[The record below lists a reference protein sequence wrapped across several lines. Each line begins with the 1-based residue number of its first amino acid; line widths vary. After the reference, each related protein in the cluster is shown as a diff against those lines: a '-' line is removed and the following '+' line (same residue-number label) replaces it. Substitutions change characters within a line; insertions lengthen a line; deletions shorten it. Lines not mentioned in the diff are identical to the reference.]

1 MAVFAEKKSAACCG
15 KIVAHTKEGK
25 PYKHTCDSPTLAER
39 TAVNEMDAHIVANH
53 RPVAVTPSP
62 DLDALRRPAVDPSP
76 LTAEAFATPP
86 EIAPTPFPASYESEC
101 DTCDGAIYEGDMIRS
116 DGDGGWECASH
127 AEESEGAPCTHP
139 NGFTWADD
147 GKGHSGS
154 LCTVCGTEEPSGPDA
169 QETLCV
175 SAEVSHVF
183 TWNPVAGES
192 QCIGCGTPDSG
203 ALKAERAALSVS
215 PMLAEPSE
223 TGVTGVISA
232 RRLTA
237 EPTHV
242 YDDGNGGQWVHPGT
256 APHCPERVCTPAEP
270 SPYVALLAAEVGDP
284 GTVADAFSAPAAVAE
299 KLNVSGQPDARYEW
313 WGKQNRGY
321 LVKLPET
328 GDFRRYANGKPK
340 GLARVTTFNKA
351 ASDQNAISDWNK
363 RNVLIGA
370 SLRPDLV
377 AKAHGLGH
385 ENDTAALMSLVAQL
399 ETAAGAKV
407 SADIGT
413 LIHELTEK
421 WDAGVIDFKGVPAA
435 YRPLIKLYNDTL
447 KEYGLRPVR
456 GLIERTTYIP
466 EYGGVVGTL
475 DRVYY
480 HERSGQYIIGDVK
493 TGKTLKYGMDE
504 IETQEWIYAHGVNES
519 GVYDWNTD
527 TWGVAVDGCRCPHH
541 GDNESCE
548 GPEEITVSEEWG
560 VVIHMPVQG
569 DDAGKCL
576 LVRAD
581 LQRGRRHADVCHDVR
596 TQRSNKPKPEPW
608 TGMEWGGPESAAE
621 PVVEL
626 EVETAQETW
635 ELLFSTIK
643 HEAEAGK
650 LWERARDAG
659 VESMELARL
668 VELARKRLRE
678 LESAAEPVVESPVGW
693 ESLFRNVKD
702 SAHAGE
708 LWENARNEGVAPMEL
723 NRLVQ
728 LAQQRL
734 SELDSEPPF

>member
-1 MAVFAEKKSAACCG
+1 MAEKKSAECCG
-15 KIVAHTKEGK
+15 KIVAHKLNGA
-25 PYKHTCDSPTLAER
+25 PYAHTCDSPT
-39 TAVNEMDAHIVANH
+39 
-53 RPVAVTPSP
+53 AVTPSP
-62 DLDALRRPAVDPSP
+62 ESV
-76 LTAEAFATPP
+76 PP
-86 EIAPTPFPASYESEC
+86 VFPASYESEC
-101 DTCDGAIYEGDMIRS
+101 DTCGDQMYEGDLIRS
-116 DGDGGWECASH
+116 DGDGGWECGDH
-127 AEESEGAPCTHP
+127 AFEREESVPEKP
-139 NGFTWADD
+139 
-147 GKGHSGS
+147 
-154 LCTVCGTEEPSGPDA
+154 GP
-169 QETLCV
+169 CV
-175 SAEVSHVF
+175 SEEVSHVF
-183 TWNPVAGES
+183 TWNAAAGES

-215 PMLAEPSE
+215 PLLAEPSE
-223 TGVTGVISA
+223 TGVTGIISA
-232 RRLTA
+232 RYLTA

-270 SPYVALLAAEVGDP
+270 SPYIALLAAEVGDP
-284 GTVADAFSAPAAVAE
+284 GTVADAFSAPAEVAE

-385 ENDTAALMSLVAQL
+385 EDDTAALMSLVAQL

-407 SADIGT
+407 SSDIGT
-413 LIHELTEK
+413 LIHKLTEQ
-421 WDAGVIDFKGVPAA
+421 WDAGVLEPKDIPAA
-435 YRPLIKLYNDTL
+435 YRSLILLYAQTL
-447 KEYGLRPVR
+447 KAHGLRPVR

-527 TWGVAVDGCRCPHH
+527 TWCPPGSY
-541 GDNESCE
+541 GDSVQT
-548 GPEEITVSEEWG
+548 GPWQVPEVSEEWG

-576 LVRAD
+576 LIEAD

-596 TQRSNKPKPEPW
+596 TQRSNKPKPKPW
-608 TGMEWGGPESAAE
+608 TG
-621 PVVEL
+621 
-626 EVETAQETW
+626 
-635 ELLFSTIK
+635 
-643 HEAEAGK
+643 
-650 LWERARDAG
+650 ERLG
-659 VESMELARL
+659 SNE
-668 VELARKRLRE
+668 KPT
-678 LESAAEPVVESPVGW
+678 EPVVESLVGW
-693 ESLFRNVKD
+693 ESMFTNVQS
-702 SAHAGE
+702 SAQAHD
-708 LWENARNEGVAPMEL
+708 LWESARAGGVEPMRLNA
-723 NRLVQ
+723 LVQ

-734 SELDSEPPF
+734 REIGAS

>member
-1 MAVFAEKKSAACCG
+1 MAEKKEASCCG
-15 KIVAHTKEGK
+15 RIVAHKANGD
-25 PYKHTCDSPTLAER
+25 PYTHACATPGVPAAVRDEFLAAR
-39 TAVNEMDAHIVANH
+39 RAAVD
-53 RPVAVTPSP
+53 PS
-62 DLDALRRPAVDPSP
+62 LRRPVVEDHKHDFVGDQDTCVNDPHCQLTWGEFLAARRAAVDPSP

-86 EIAPTPFPASYESEC
+86 EEEC
-101 DTCDGAIYEGDMIRS
+101 E
-116 DGDGGWECASH
+116 
-127 AEESEGAPCTHP
+127 HP
-139 NGFTWADD
+139 NGF
-147 GKGHSGS
+147 GVNG
-154 LCTVCGTEEPSGPDA
+154 CPCGASAPD
-169 QETLCV
+169 ELCV
-175 SAEVSHVF
+175 SAEISHVF
-183 TWNPVAGES
+183 TWNAASGES
-192 QCIGCGTPDSG
+192 QCMGCGTPDSG
-203 ALKAERAALSVS
+203 A
-215 PMLAEPSE
+215 
-223 TGVTGVISA
+223 
-232 RRLTA
+232 LTA

-242 YDDGNGGQWVHPGT
+242 YDDGNGGQWIHPGT
-256 APHCPERVCTPAEP
+256 EPHCPEQVCLPPSARRITPDSGALKAERAAAAAELNVPVSSVRAVVQDEVILSTEP
-270 SPYVALLAAEVGDP
+270 SPYIALLAAEVGDP

-527 TWGVAVDGCRCPHH
+527 TWCPPGSY
-541 GDNESCE
+541 GDSVQT
-548 GPEEITVSEEWG
+548 GPWSVPSVSEEWG

-576 LVRAD
+576 LIEAD

-596 TQRSNKPKPEPW
+596 TQRSNKPKPKPW
-608 TGMEWGGPESAAE
+608 TG
-621 PVVEL
+621 
-626 EVETAQETW
+626 
-635 ELLFSTIK
+635 
-643 HEAEAGK
+643 
-650 LWERARDAG
+650 ERLG
-659 VESMELARL
+659 SNE
-668 VELARKRLRE
+668 KPT
-678 LESAAEPVVESPVGW
+678 EPVVESLVGW
-693 ESLFRNVKD
+693 ESMFTNVQS
-702 SAHAGE
+702 SAQAHD
-708 LWENARNEGVAPMEL
+708 LWESARAGGVEPMRLNA
-723 NRLVQ
+723 LVQ

-734 SELDSEPPF
+734 REIGAS